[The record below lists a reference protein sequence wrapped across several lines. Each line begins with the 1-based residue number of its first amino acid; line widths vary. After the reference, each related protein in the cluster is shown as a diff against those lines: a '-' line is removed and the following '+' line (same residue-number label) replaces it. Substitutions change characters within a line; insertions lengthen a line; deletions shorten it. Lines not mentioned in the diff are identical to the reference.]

1 MKFKCYVWGS
11 GSDWEAICTDLDI
24 AVQGSSFNITKNLLD
39 EAIDGFLHEVMKLPQ
54 NEQKIFL
61 KRRAPLL
68 LRIKL
73 YLNYHL
79 FKFRTHFLTISS
91 NFQKYSFSTSYS
103 AS

>member
-1 MKFKCYVWGS
+1 MKFKCFVWGS
-11 GSDWEAICTDLDI
+11 GTDWEAICTDLDI
-24 AVQGSSFNITKNLLD
+24 AVQGSSFEITKNLLD

-68 LRIKL
+68 LRIRL
-73 YLNYHL
+73 HL
-79 FKFRTHFLTISS
+79 KFQLLRIRTRSLKISS
-91 NFQKYSFSTSYS
+91 KFQKYSFLTSYS